1 MDENPYQVLGLS
13 TFATDQE
20 IRKRFRDLAFKHHPD
35 RNPGHREEAELAF
48 KRVKDAYDE
57 LREQRATGFSESTTR
72 QNKKRKE
79 STRTK
84 TASYGP
90 HHHYIH
96 KIMEALLPIQVEI
109 ILLEQS
115 AYMKRAPRLF
125 DTLGFQILG
134 LALLGS
140 VGIAILF
147 GDSWWKTLNRGK
159 SFEDMMKER
168 HLFHILRMQQQGTK
182 DNS

>member
-1 MDENPYQVLGLS
+1 MLFLFNESLSVLGLS

-35 RNPGHREEAELAF
+35 RNPGHREEAELAL
-48 KRVKDAYDE
+48 KV
-57 LREQRATGFSESTTR
+57 REQRATGFSESTTR

-90 HHHYIH
+90 HHHYYSQDYGGF
-96 KIMEALLPIQVEI
+96 ATNTSRNYTA
-109 ILLEQS
+109 S
-115 AYMKRAPRLF
+115 ASLF

>member
-90 HHHYIH
+90 HHHYYSQDYGGFATNT
-96 KIMEALLPIQVEI
+96 K
-109 ILLEQS
+109 QS